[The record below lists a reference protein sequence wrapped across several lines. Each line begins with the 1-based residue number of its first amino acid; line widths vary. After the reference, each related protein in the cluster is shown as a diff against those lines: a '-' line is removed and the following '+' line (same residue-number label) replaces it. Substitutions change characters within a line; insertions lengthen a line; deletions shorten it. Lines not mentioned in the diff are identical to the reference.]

1 MDKNI
6 LEETAKKMM
15 TRPKGI
21 LAMDE
26 SSPTIA
32 KRLASISTENNE
44 INRRRYREVIVTAP
58 NLSNYISGAILFE
71 ETFDQKMSDGTL
83 FRDYLNTI
91 GILPG
96 IKVDKGA
103 KDFSCHP
110 NEKITEGLDGLR
122 ERLAALIS
130 VKTISLPPLPP
141 NPLTFGLAALGHP
154 PTSRPCK
161 RRGTTVVSSRHDDAH
176 INQDRRDVETFDVQ
190 IVRALVFTIVPSSTR
205 RA

>member
-6 LEETAKKMM
+6 LEQTAKKMM
-15 TRPKGI
+15 TLPKGI

-32 KRLASISTENNE
+32 KRLESINTENNE
-44 INRRRYREVIVTAP
+44 INRRRYRELIVTTP
-58 NLSNYISGAILFE
+58 ELSSYISGAILFE

-83 FRDYLNTI
+83 FRDYLNSI

-110 NEKITEGLDGLR
+110 NEKITEGLD
-122 ERLAALIS
+122 
-130 VKTISLPPLPP
+130 
-141 NPLTFGLAALGHP
+141 
-154 PTSRPCK
+154 
-161 RRGTTVVSSRHDDAH
+161 
-176 INQDRRDVETFDVQ
+176 
-190 IVRALVFTIVPSSTR
+190 
-205 RA
+205 